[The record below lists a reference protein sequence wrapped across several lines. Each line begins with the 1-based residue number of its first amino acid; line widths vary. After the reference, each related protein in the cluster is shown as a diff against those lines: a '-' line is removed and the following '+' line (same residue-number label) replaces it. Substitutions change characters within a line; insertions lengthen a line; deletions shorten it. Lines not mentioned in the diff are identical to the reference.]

1 AYTRL
6 RKGEIEF
13 VARARDSDIKQPPLF
28 FERIARV
35 ERATAWKHS
44 VRQPDHEHSVKLK
57 PFGLMHRGKVY
68 RLLIARLVW
77 RGFCIDI
84 ADERQLR
91 KKFVH
96 VLKLPGKHR
105 ELIQVFA
112 SQFVIREIHL
122 RVVVVDCFDHGS
134 DHFRWRV
141 WLPAWRDLIER
152 MRDLFPSFS

>member
-1 AYTRL
+1 M

-13 VARARDSDIKQPPLF
+13 VARARDGDIKQTPLF

-35 ERATAWKHS
+35 ERATARKHS

-68 RLLIARLVW
+68 RLLVARLVW
-77 RGFCIDI
+77 CRFRIDI

-96 VLKLPGKHR
+96 ILKLAGKHR
-105 ELIQVFA
+105 ELIQIFA

-134 DHFRWRV
+134 DHVRWRV
-141 WLPAWRDLIER
+141 WLPAWRDFIQRVGELR
-152 MRDLFPSFS
+152 PRFL